1 MSPVCTRHALQWTPL
16 IVCLLAGT
24 ACAGGDA
31 PEAEP
36 TTPLPTWSWD
46 AAMVFPA
53 DGSLA
58 RPEDG
63 VALPDGRL
71 LVADQVHGLRR
82 VQTDGTSEPFGE
94 MVAAGYRH
102 QPPELVGGANGVS
115 LEPGGTHALVT
126 DIYGGAIY
134 RVDVTTGAT
143 EKVYQHAYGI
153 NAAIRDSQGTIWF
166 TQSARNTPEEG
177 EGRMWAAVDI
187 PAAEGAV
194 LRLRMQGERP
204 AGPAEVAADSLF
216 FANGIAMDDAKGDL
230 YVAEIMAGR
239 VWRFRVDPATGTLG
253 ARSLFA
259 DSTFADNIEFDGQ
272 GNLWMAVPLSG
283 ELVIANTATGARH
296 TAFRSQ
302 TPAQAETMAEFMR
315 RGEAGESRLALLTP
329 ELWAPLP
336 GLITGVILP
345 QGGGPAYLT
354 TLGNALIRLP

>member
-1 MSPVCTRHALQWTPL
+1 MASLRTRRHLLVLTP
-16 IVCLLAGT
+16 CLLLMA
-24 ACAGGDA
+24 ACSGEEA
-31 PEAEP
+31 PAPAAEEA
-36 TTPLPTWSWD
+36 LPSWSWD
-46 AAMVFPA
+46 PAMAFPA
-53 DGSLA
+53 DGSLS

-71 LVADQVHGLRR
+71 LVADQVHGLRL
-82 VQTDGTSEPFGE
+82 VQADGTSKPFGD
-94 MVAAGYRH
+94 MAAAGYRH
-102 QPPELVGGANGVS
+102 NPPSHPGGANGIS
-115 LEPGGTHALVT
+115 LEPGGTHALIA
-126 DIYGGAIY
+126 DIFGGAIY
-134 RVDVTTGAT
+134 RVDVTSGAT
-143 EKVYQHAYGI
+143 EKVYQHTYGI

-194 LRLRMQGERP
+194 LRLAMEGDRS
-204 AGPAEVAADSLF
+204 AARAQVVVDSLY
-216 FANGIAMDDAKGDL
+216 FANGLAMDEANGHL
-230 YVAEIMAGR
+230 YVAEIVGAR

-253 ARSLFA
+253 ERSLFA
-259 DSTFADNIEFDGQ
+259 DSVAADNLELDQ
-272 GNLWMAVPLSG
+272 DGNLWIVSPLSG
-283 ELVIANTATGARH
+283 ELILANTATGERH
-296 TAFRSQ
+296 VAFRSQ

-345 QGGGPAYLT
+345 NGSGPVYLT